1 MSDATA
7 LAASG
12 ESFQYETTSV
22 RTVDIDGR
30 RWAVAA
36 DICRVLDIKDVRRAV
51 SRLDEAD
58 RLSTPIRSGSQ
69 NRNMLVVSE
78 DGATD
83 LVLESRKPEAKKFR
97 RFLTHEVWPS
107 IRDTGS
113 YSLAPAL
120 TGPELMARALVEA
133 KQVLAAKD
141 ATIAELAPKAAYV
154 DEFVADED
162 LIQFRTL
169 ANQLQI
175 GEAALRE
182 TLIEHRWIYRVT
194 GSRWSNSKGRK
205 ETIHQYR
212 AFAEKKPY
220 FRLRPLHKAPRV
232 NGEVQQTLLLTPA
245 GAEAVA
251 RNLARWTES
260 AA

>member
-7 LAASG
+7 QLVP
-12 ESFQYETTSV
+12 FQYENERV
-22 RTVDIDGR
+22 
-30 RWAVAA
+30 
-36 DICRVLDIKDVRRAV
+36 RVLDIDGEPWFVLVDLTKVLGLRQYRTD
-51 SRLDEAD
+51 RLDD
-58 RLSTPIRSGSQ
+58 GVIRNHPIVDGRGRTQ
-69 NRNMLVVSE
+69 NATVVSE
-78 DGATD
+78 AGMYEVVIRSD
-83 LVLESRKPEAKKFR
+83 KPEAARFR
-97 RFLTHEVWPS
+97 RWITAEVLPT
-107 IRDTGS
+107 IRRTGA
-113 YSLAPAL
+113 YGTPAL

-251 RNLARWTES
+251 RNLARWNED